1 VGEVQRSRLVCLAP
15 AVLLGVIWLMDS
27 LPVKGSGV
35 VVIGAVDEPAHLAT
49 AVLCLLAVGG
59 PRLPLRHRQF
69 FIIAA
74 AMAVLID
81 LDHLVLYAD
90 VPHVSLPGGRPY
102 SHSLVTPLVLLG
114 LAVVWGRARPVLV
127 AAALGVML
135 HFVRDIATGPG
146 LPIWWPLQDREHLLP
161 YGLYFGAIGC
171 LAGVAVLR
179 LYFQADT
186 PMAEA
191 KGLVREAA

>member
-1 VGEVQRSRLVCLAP
+1 MRRIRPVFLVP
-15 AVLLGVIWLMDS
+15 VLLLGIVWLMDS

-49 AVLCLLAVGG
+49 ALLCLLALGG

-69 FIIAA
+69 FVIAA

-81 LDHLVLYAD
+81 LDHLALYAH

-102 SHSLVTPLVLLG
+102 SHSLVTPLLLLG
-114 LAVVWGRARPVLV
+114 VAAVWRRARPVLV
-127 AAALGVML
+127 AAALGVGL

-146 LPIWWPLQDREHLLP
+146 LPIWWPLQDSEHLLP
-161 YGLYFGAIGC
+161 YGLYLGVIAC
-171 LAGVAVLR
+171 VAGIATLR
-179 LYFQADT
+179 LYFQRET
-186 PMAEA
+186 PIAEA